1 MKCATHRC
9 IILELLDKLDNGP
22 INRAQ
27 KELHPPHTEAKELR
41 YSYSRTQTSKSTA
54 VTKRFTLSNMPVFLS
69 RLFPGMVRAFTL
81 TEETYRLDFVPQ
93 FTLSVPTHIGWFIF
107 M

>member
-27 KELHPPHTEAKELR
+27 KELHPPHTGAKELP
-41 YSYSRTQTSKSTA
+41 YSRTQTSKSTA
-54 VTKRFTLSNMPVFLS
+54 VTKRLSNMPVLLS